1 MKRPKTTLFISLPG
15 GAQRKKVAFYLFIFI
30 LFCIQLNSTFLWF
43 HARYLQNEKKKK
55 KMALTIFTP
64 KALIKFEETDA
75 SNYLL

>member
-55 KMALTIFTP
+55 DGFDYFHTKGTYKI
-64 KALIKFEETDA
+64 
-75 SNYLL
+75 